1 MSSVGEELER
11 LAALRS
17 NGDLTEEEYGRL
29 KQRLIDESGSGEL
42 PESSSADSMPPRR
55 RPKAV
60 LLGILGILGILGVV
74 MAIQLGGGSSADGLS
89 SVEQAWVDSKVAD
102 LGDSPWEGLGQE
114 EMSCAITTLVKNE
127 GLEEA
132 RSQFERDL
140 PTRTYARHFGRA
152 VYGCVDELALI
163 TELLFDEPETR
174 ELPTAFLECIATLLV
189 ETDLHVDLFVEGLMG
204 GSDAETERIMAP
216 VLPSLLVCMGESMS
230 PEEIEEIMS
239 DW

>member
-1 MSSVGEELER
+1 
-11 LAALRS
+11 
-17 NGDLTEEEYGRL
+17 
-29 KQRLIDESGSGEL
+29 
-42 PESSSADSMPPRR
+42 MPPRR

-60 LLGILGILGILGVV
+60 LLGILGVV

-89 SVEQAWVDSKVAD
+89 SVEQAWVDSKVAEI
-102 LGDSPWEGLGQE
+102 GDSPWEGLGQE

-127 GLEEA
+127 SLEEA

-152 VYGCVDELALI
+152 VYGCVDEVTFI

>member
-1 MSSVGEELER
+1 MSSIGEELER

-60 LLGILGILGILGVV
+60 LLGILGVV

-89 SVEQAWVDSKVAD
+89 SVEQAWVDSKVAEI
-102 LGDSPWEGLGQE
+102 GDSPWEGLGQE

-127 GLEEA
+127 SLEEA

-152 VYGCVDELALI
+152 VYGCVDEVTFI